1 MKTNVSSKV
10 YVPEKLILTDC
21 LAYLQIAFRMLGE
34 DVC

>member
-10 YVPEKLILTDC
+10 YVPEKTYFDGLFGIFADS
-21 LAYLQIAFRMLGE
+21 LGE

>member
-10 YVPEKLILTDC
+10 YVPEKTYFDGLFGI
-21 LAYLQIAFRMLGE
+21 LQIAFRMLGE